1 MNEPRRSE
9 ERVRFRTIDG
19 LRGIAALAVVLFHVN
34 VALFQTYGSWV
45 SSDLAALMEHGFL
58 GVDVFFVMSGFVIA
72 YSVRNAQLTLGFI
85 GRFALR
91 RSVRLDPPYW
101 AAMLLEITLIWAGLR
116 LGLAVVPVPSM
127 KQFFSHFLYLQDLLG
142 YGDIINVFWTL
153 CFEIQFFLGLII
165 LLVLH
170 RRISEVFGQSIARPL
185 AAVVLAGLF
194 LYSVL
199 VRYNGF
205 GLEAPRGFAIIR
217 WFQFFMGVCVWWV
230 VSRKIPWYALVAI
243 WMVTLA
249 VVLVQ
254 DAPAYELLAIA
265 VSALLW
271 WRYRRDRLTSLLS
284 SRPFQFLGTIS
295 YSLYLFH
302 STVGWRFV
310 RLSSLVLGRDL
321 ARFWVWLLFGVAVAV
336 CIAVS
341 WIAWALVERPALRF
355 SRRFSLAPR
364 RSSEGVRAAIDG
376 QANLGPEL
384 DTLRP

>member
-1 MNEPRRSE
+1 MTEPMRSE
-9 ERVRFRTIDG
+9 ERLRFRTIDG

-34 VALFQTYGSWV
+34 EAVFRTYGTWV
-45 SSDLAALMEHGFL
+45 PGYLAAFMDHGYL
-58 GVDVFFVMSGFVIA
+58 GVDVFFVISGFVIA
-72 YSVRNAQLTLGFI
+72 YSVRNAHLTLGFI

-91 RSVRLDPPYW
+91 RAVRLDPPYW
-101 AAMLLEITLIWAGLR
+101 TAMLLEIALIWAGLR
-116 LGLAVVPVPSM
+116 LGLAVAPVPSM
-127 KQFFSHFLYLQDLLG
+127 KQFLAHFLYLQDLLG

-153 CFEIQFFLGLII
+153 CFEIQFYLGLIV

-170 RRISEVFGQSIARPL
+170 RRIGEVLGQTVARPL
-185 AAVVLAGLF
+185 AVAALAGLF

-230 VSRKIPWYALVAI
+230 VSRKIPWYALVAT
-243 WMVTLA
+243 WMVTLG

-254 DAPAYELLAIA
+254 DAPAYELLGIA

-271 WRYRRDRLTSLLS
+271 WRYRRDRMTSWLS
-284 SRPFQFLGTIS
+284 SRPVQFLGAIS

-302 STVGWRFV
+302 ATVGWRFV
-310 RLSSLVLGRDL
+310 RLSGLISGRDL
-321 ARFWVWLLFGVAVAV
+321 ARPFVWLLFGVAVAV

-355 SRRFSLAPR
+355 SRRFSLTPR
-364 RSSEGVRAAIDG
+364 ASSEGVRAAIDG